1 MKITLK
7 IPALALLAA
16 LTVSCSLDQVRE
28 VNPGEAISFRSF
40 SGGYT
45 RAQSVDE
52 ITVGDIYVYAFK
64 DGSLYFS
71 DVFTNN
77 SVDASGYW
85 ESDAPYYWPATQ
97 TGGTAPSL
105 TFLAFNGDAMGADG
119 TFMSAASFS
128 MDAPPSGTSG
138 VNVTDLTVPASID
151 DQIDL
156 VVARAGN
163 RTEANSA
170 NGVSLNFRHA
180 LTAVKFVVGDLDE
193 CTVKSIAVKGV
204 RNKGTYQ
211 FKSTQRS
218 SENHDMADW
227 TVDAAGTGDFVLSN
241 LGFQNT
247 ASNAGAQ
254 ITDDTQYLMMM
265 PQTVPAGAV
274 IEVVFDQNGT
284 EHTLSAS
291 IAGHVWR
298 RGETVTYRIS
308 ADLIEQEFF
317 IDATPSKTSI
327 PYSGG
332 EAYFNVKS
340 YIKETAGTKV
350 TYIPKPWKAQIVVLD
365 NNAAEADVLYSDG
378 TDKYRLAKQSDFPV
392 KPQTA
397 HQGDFY
403 FKNASGINASK
414 VGFEISGSGTNS
426 ETATTL
432 GAHFYLAKRADSTKS
447 AVGKSPRDR
456 NLQGKGE
463 VGTRDAPKNLAETES
478 ANCYVVN
485 APGWYKFPM
494 VYGNSYKGGSANS
507 GAYKIASGNTNNL
520 DQKLQRF
527 PNHNHVVLTG
537 PWIADNLQYN
547 TLGVKL
553 LWQDVEGMVTQVE
566 KFKENGKDYIRFYIG
581 QDKIRQGNAVIS
593 VHTMNSSTYGE
604 IAWSWHIWV
613 TDYEIAD
620 VFALDQTYSFM
631 KMPLGYVE
639 DDVFEFAGGKM
650 YVLFTQEDGTA
661 QKLVRIDQE
670 AGHYAQSGNALYYQW
685 GRKDPYRASLTG
697 STGEKPVYPSNIF
710 TWSTNHATLG
720 EAISNPT
727 TAYTCVSTHDG
738 EQDRTYIADAWW
750 KHPRQSL
757 VYRWGGD
764 TKVDPS
770 DANYPPKVNGVIDQ
784 DWFKNLWDVNLS
796 NGTINWTGATTTT
809 KSIYDPCPPGFC
821 VPPYNAFK
829 GFSGKKVS
837 RTDLDASGRLS
848 GMYIEMTDKNFDRY
862 EFFFPALGH
871 RISSG
876 TSGFPPADIR
886 VNVWYWTSSFSHLQ
900 HAHGLYVSVNKTN
913 FVTDLYTAGASYGMN
928 ILPVTYSSN

>member
-52 ITVGDIYVYAFK
+52 TTVGDIYVYAFK

-105 TFLAFNGDAMGADG
+105 TFLAFNGDAIGADG

-163 RTEANSA
+163 RTETNSA

-218 SENHDMADW
+218 SESHDMADW

-247 ASNAGAQ
+247 ASGTGTP
-254 ITDDTQYLMMM
+254 ITGDTQYLMMM

-298 RGETVTYRIS
+298 RGETVTYSIS

-447 AVGKSPRDR
+447 AVGKSPRNR

-494 VYGNSYKGGSANS
+494 VYGNSYKGGSTNS
-507 GAYKIASGNTNNL
+507 SAYKINEYNATL
-520 DQKLQRF
+520 LKHKLQKF
-527 PNHNHVVLTG
+527 PNHNNVVLTG
-537 PWIADNLQYN
+537 PWIADNLKYN
-547 TLGVKL
+547 ELDVKL
-553 LWQDVEGMVTQVE
+553 LWQDVEGMVTEVD
-566 KFKENGKDYIRFYIG
+566 KFSENNKDYIRFYIG

-593 VHTMNSSTYGE
+593 VHTMSGGNYGE

-685 GRKDPYRASLTG
+685 GRKDPYRAS
-697 STGEKPVYPSNIF
+697 
-710 TWSTNHATLG
+710 
-720 EAISNPT
+720 
-727 TAYTCVSTHDG
+727 
-738 EQDRTYIADAWW
+738 
-750 KHPRQSL
+750 
-757 VYRWGGD
+757 
-764 TKVDPS
+764 
-770 DANYPPKVNGVIDQ
+770 
-784 DWFKNLWDVNLS
+784 
-796 NGTINWTGATTTT
+796 
-809 KSIYDPCPPGFC
+809 
-821 VPPYNAFK
+821 
-829 GFSGKKVS
+829 
-837 RTDLDASGRLS
+837 
-848 GMYIEMTDKNFDRY
+848 
-862 EFFFPALGH
+862 
-871 RISSG
+871 
-876 TSGFPPADIR
+876 
-886 VNVWYWTSSFSHLQ
+886 
-900 HAHGLYVSVNKTN
+900 
-913 FVTDLYTAGASYGMN
+913 
-928 ILPVTYSSN
+928 